1 VARRILTTRKKCLL
15 QRLMPNPMA
24 RRRETRIKTQILRR
38 RRLEEEDIENE
49 DEPNDTS
56 QIRTTLQALNF
67 PNMWI
72 GDTGATKHS
81 TKHRQGGINAR
92 PSSSRTRGI
101 YGQAITP
108 DSEVDLP
115 GIYCDKDGDEQFTV
129 KLRNVD
135 VTPESHYNLISLT
148 RLMEERH
155 MIKESKKNGI
165 TACKGN
171 HEIKFNI
178 RVETPKGVLW
188 CAYIK
193 RHDPKNEV
201 ATEAN
206 DVVSDNPTVSLLR
219 FL

>member
-1 VARRILTTRKKCLL
+1 MARKKHPL
-15 QRLMPNPMA
+15 QRLMPNPKA
-24 RRRETRIKTQILRR
+24 RRRETRIKTQILRI
-38 RRLEEEDIENE
+38 RRLEEEDVENE
-49 DEPNDTS
+49 DEPNETS
-56 QIRTTLQALNF
+56 QIKPTLHALNS

-81 TKHRQGGINAR
+81 TKHMQGGINAR
-92 PSSSRTRGI
+92 PSLSRNRGI
-101 YGQAITP
+101 YGQAITA

-135 VTPESHYNLISLT
+135 VIPESHYNLISLT
-148 RLMEERH
+148 RLLEEGH
-155 MIKESKKNGI
+155 MIKGSKKNGI

-171 HEIKFNI
+171 HEIKLNN

-188 CAYIK
+188 CAYIN
-193 RHDPKNEV
+193 RHDQENEA

-206 DVVSDNPTVSLLR
+206 DVVSDNPTVSLLQ